1 MLYTSYRLF
10 AFNIISDKTIR
21 SPMVENSHGRNIKVV
36 FVHE

>member
-10 AFNIISDKTIR
+10 AFNFSSDITIR